1 MADTYTKK
9 DVVDTHDKDV
19 PITRS
24 WTQDSAEEFTIRQL
38 EKRIE
43 FLTDKIETFTSE
55 KTACQ
60 TKIDEAEKV
69 LAG

>member
-1 MADTYTKK
+1 MADTYTKE

-24 WTQDSAEEFTIRQL
+24 WSQDNTEKFTIRDL
-38 EKRIE
+38 EKKIVALTERIE
-43 FLTDKIETFTSE
+43 AFTAE

-60 TKIDEAEKV
+60 TKIDEAKKV

>member
-19 PITRS
+19 PITRAWS
-24 WTQDSAEEFTIRQL
+24 QDSTEEFTIRDL

-43 FLTDKIETFTSE
+43 ALTERIEAFTAE